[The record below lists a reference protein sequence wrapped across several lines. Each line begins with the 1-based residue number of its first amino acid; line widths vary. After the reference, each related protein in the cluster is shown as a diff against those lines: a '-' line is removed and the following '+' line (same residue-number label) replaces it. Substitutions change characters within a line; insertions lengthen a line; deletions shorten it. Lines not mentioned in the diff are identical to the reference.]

1 MMFPKSLNWMI
12 YKVSGK
18 WVSGGPKGYDMD
30 TIESLV
36 YVASLAMLADRKI
49 RRVEEKTLGSSGP
62 GSLLSAFSDSINS
75 GLEGD
80 IENIMDT
87 DASGLNTSIFS
98 LTWIEDINQTAS
110 NNLSKFPVAL
120 VVESAAKNVTK
131 DKYRRLALLGAVR
144 MVACD
149 LQIKSSENEF
159 LRKLATHWN
168 LETLLDDVLTALPNW
183 EEKRTKRLIDKIKTI
198 QGEIDKMLDQG
209 SISMEAYNRL
219 EDRIAKNSP
228 TLGIENEWEKFSE
241 NLLSENDELKEHEH
255 QLSIDLAKTKK
266 ELERQTAYG
275 HDKESISVVM
285 GMLSS
290 LKFHPSAHKILL
302 EEFPEKYDIYDCLL
316 KINST
321 QPPQNKPVRGLK
333 GWKEIA
339 KIKTGNPS
347 MFRMGRLY
355 FREYEE
361 TDLAFKVYISVKK
374 NEAHQNQ
381 TLDLLRH
388 WN

>member
-1 MMFPKSLNWMI
+1 M
-12 YKVSGK
+12 
-18 WVSGGPKGYDMD
+18 
-30 TIESLV
+30 
-36 YVASLAMLADRKI
+36 
-49 RRVEEKTLGSSGP
+49 
-62 GSLLSAFSDSINS
+62 
-75 GLEGD
+75 
-80 IENIMDT
+80 
-87 DASGLNTSIFS
+87 
-98 LTWIEDINQTAS
+98 
-110 NNLSKFPVAL
+110 
-120 VVESAAKNVTK
+120 
-131 DKYRRLALLGAVR
+131 
-144 MVACD
+144 
-149 LQIKSSENEF
+149 
-159 LRKLATHWN
+159 
-168 LETLLDDVLTALPNW
+168 ETLLDDVLTALPNW

>member
-18 WVSGGPKGYDMD
+18 WVREGPKSYDMD

-87 DASGLNTSIFS
+87 DASDLNTSIFS
-98 LTWIEDINQTAS
+98 LTWIEDINQTTS

-149 LQIKSSENEF
+149 
-159 LRKLATHWN
+159 
-168 LETLLDDVLTALPNW
+168 
-183 EEKRTKRLIDKIKTI
+183 
-198 QGEIDKMLDQG
+198 
-209 SISMEAYNRL
+209 
-219 EDRIAKNSP
+219 
-228 TLGIENEWEKFSE
+228 
-241 NLLSENDELKEHEH
+241 
-255 QLSIDLAKTKK
+255 
-266 ELERQTAYG
+266 
-275 HDKESISVVM
+275 
-285 GMLSS
+285 
-290 LKFHPSAHKILL
+290 
-302 EEFPEKYDIYDCLL
+302 
-316 KINST
+316 
-321 QPPQNKPVRGLK
+321 
-333 GWKEIA
+333 
-339 KIKTGNPS
+339 
-347 MFRMGRLY
+347 
-355 FREYEE
+355 
-361 TDLAFKVYISVKK
+361 
-374 NEAHQNQ
+374 
-381 TLDLLRH
+381 
-388 WN
+388 